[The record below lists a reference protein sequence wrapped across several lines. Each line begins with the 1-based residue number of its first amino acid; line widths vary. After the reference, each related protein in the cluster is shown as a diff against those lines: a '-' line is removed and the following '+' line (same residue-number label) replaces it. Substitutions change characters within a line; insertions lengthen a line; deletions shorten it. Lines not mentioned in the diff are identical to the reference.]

1 MSSTKSRRFSGPWMG
16 MAEEI
21 TGVPEKLPFEEI
33 IVAVVEYR
41 GGMMI
46 D

>member
-1 MSSTKSRRFSGPWMG
+1 MG
-16 MAEEI
+16 IAEEI
-21 TGVPEKLPFEEI
+21 TGVSEKLPFEEI

-46 D
+46 DVVRRVNPAKIPA

>member
-1 MSSTKSRRFSGPWMG
+1 VIGDLKR

-21 TGVPEKLPFEEI
+21 TGVPEKPRFEDR

-41 GGMMI
+41 DGT
-46 D
+46 

>member
-1 MSSTKSRRFSGPWMG
+1 MG
-16 MAEEI
+16 IAEEI
-21 TGVPEKLPFEEI
+21 TGVSEKLPFEEI
-33 IVAVVEYR
+33 IVVVVEYR

>member
-1 MSSTKSRRFSGPWMG
+1 MG

-41 GGMMI
+41 DSMMI